1 MTVVVRFPQ
10 ETVQLARFPNLTL
23 LGLPMNIV
31 AAQVHYG
38 EHADLVVSNSV
49 KHPIRK
55 MVNDGVANVAM
66 KDLVLLGFRRN
77 PL

>member
-1 MTVVVRFPQ
+1 
-10 ETVQLARFPNLTL
+10 
-23 LGLPMNIV
+23 MNIV

-38 EHADLVVSNSV
+38 EHADLLVSNSV